1 MGTPLQI
8 AFDPVPSKTIPD
20 SGQLPTESCNWL
32 QEGLSDLI
40 GVIWCKAPVQEIE
53 SSVPLVEGRRHHL
66 PLYRASFWKQS
77 AVWKQA
83 TKRSSS
89 SMPMNASNPN
99 TWSSLFRTLAKPVL
113 NSGTLTPRGALQTLL
128 WPCTLQLWKDMS
140 RIGHRL
146 SKIPFGSSCW
156 LAILDRTLISDNKP

>member
-1 MGTPLQI
+1 
-8 AFDPVPSKTIPD
+8 
-20 SGQLPTESCNWL
+20 
-32 QEGLSDLI
+32 
-40 GVIWCKAPVQEIE
+40 
-53 SSVPLVEGRRHHL
+53 
-66 PLYRASFWKQS
+66 
-77 AVWKQA
+77 
-83 TKRSSS
+83 
-89 SMPMNASNPN
+89 MPMNASNPN

-146 SKIPFGSSCW
+146 SKIPFGNSCW